1 MSKPAFAIVASSL
14 FISVVTAG
22 CDQFMQKPRCAPLGD
37 CGGPVPVGTWILDP
51 NHVSCSEDIY
61 IPPSDPRVLNGTVP
75 TARQPPPEPALS
87 DWCDSI
93 VVTGG
98 TMTVTHEP
106 EFYYYDGHIGIASVT
121 YQADATLKGVDGTF
135 SAGLTQIG
143 HFRLDFP
150 AYCMR
155 AFGGMENRQA
165 DPANDPMGPKVS
177 LCKQVEVAV
186 HNAGTGAGAY
196 PNATCDD
203 SKIESGG
210 CTCDF
215 DVTATSGPAG
225 YYRMLNG
232 NTIMNL
238 LNANFP
244 QKVTYCNRGDHL
256 ELTGADGSYL
266 FDKTGLRT
274 LNLVPGPAPMPP
286 PMMMTK

>member
-1 MSKPAFAIVASSL
+1 MSKPAFAIVACSL
-14 FISVVTAG
+14 FVSAVTAG

-61 IPPSDPRVLNGTVP
+61 VPPSDPRVLMGTVP

-87 DWCDSI
+87 DWCDGI

-121 YQADATLKGVDGTF
+121 YLPTDKMHPESGGTF

-143 HFRLDFP
+143 NFTLDFP

-155 AFGGMENRQA
+155 AFGGMDDRQA

-177 LCKQVEVAV
+177 LCKQVELAV

-196 PNATCDD
+196 PNATCDN
-203 SKIESGG
+203 SKIEAGG
-210 CTCDF
+210 CTCTF

-225 YYRMLNG
+225 FYRMLSG
-232 NTIMNL
+232 NTIQNL
-238 LNANFP
+238 INNNFP

-256 ELTGADGSYL
+256 ELTGTDGTYL

-274 LNLVPGPAPMPP
+274 LSLVPGAAAMP
-286 PMMMTK
+286 PMMMTQ